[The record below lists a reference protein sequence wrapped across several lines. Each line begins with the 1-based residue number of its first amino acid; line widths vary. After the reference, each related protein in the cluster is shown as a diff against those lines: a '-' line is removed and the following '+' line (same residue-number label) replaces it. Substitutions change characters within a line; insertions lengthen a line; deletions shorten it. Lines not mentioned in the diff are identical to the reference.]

1 MGDDGTEIELALR
14 ATPGDAERLLASPT
28 LAEMSRGVARR
39 ARLVSTYF
47 DTPDL
52 QLRAVGAVLRLR
64 KQGRRVVQ
72 TLKTAP
78 RPGDP
83 AALRGE
89 ISRTVRGAG
98 PDLGGAEEGAVLAE
112 LGLDAGIAATLVP
125 IFVTDFERIA
135 VPLALG
141 GSTFELAVDRGEI
154 RAGGAVAALCDV
166 EIELR
171 AGAIGDL
178 YAVALA
184 LHAAVPMALQPLA
197 KSARAHA
204 LRAGGT
210 IAPMRAERPRLAR
223 KVAIGPAFRGI
234 LRTCL
239 AQLRA
244 NAAAIDAGDDPVA
257 VHQFRVALRRL
268 RSAFAAFA
276 AAMPAAERRRFSAS
290 LRRVAR
296 RSDAARE
303 LDVFV
308 AEMLPALRRRIGDPE
323 ALAAVEAV
331 AESARAVARDRVRA
345 MLRDPG
351 FAATVLRLE
360 AWVEGEGWRRAARDA
375 YDMPARGHARDTLRR
390 LQRKLL
396 RDGRAIGDLEAEAL
410 HRLRLR
416 AKKLRYAAEFFRDLF
431 PRSGA
436 RGYLAAL
443 AGVQDQL
450 GALND
455 SVTLRALLARLGR
468 RRVADR
474 AAFAR
479 GSAAVLGWCAAR
491 EAGELERLPAAW
503 ERFRDR
509 RSFWA

>member
-1 MGDDGTEIELALR
+1 
-14 ATPGDAERLLASPT
+14 
-28 LAEMSRGVARR
+28 
-39 ARLVSTYF
+39 
-47 DTPDL
+47 
-52 QLRAVGAVLRLR
+52 
-64 KQGRRVVQ
+64 
-72 TLKTAP
+72 
-78 RPGDP
+78 
-83 AALRGE
+83 
-89 ISRTVRGAG
+89 
-98 PDLGGAEEGAVLAE
+98 
-112 LGLDAGIAATLVP
+112 
-125 IFVTDFERIA
+125 
-135 VPLALG
+135 
-141 GSTFELAVDRGEI
+141 
-154 RAGGAVAALCDV
+154 
-166 EIELR
+166 
-171 AGAIGDL
+171 
-178 YAVALA
+178 
-184 LHAAVPMALQPLA
+184 
-197 KSARAHA
+197 
-204 LRAGGT
+204 
-210 IAPMRAERPRLAR
+210 
-223 KVAIGPAFRGI
+223 
-234 LRTCL
+234 
-239 AQLRA
+239 
-244 NAAAIDAGDDPVA
+244 
-257 VHQFRVALRRL
+257 
-268 RSAFAAFA
+268 
-276 AAMPAAERRRFSAS
+276 
-290 LRRVAR
+290 
-296 RSDAARE
+296 
-303 LDVFV
+303 
-308 AEMLPALRRRIGDPE
+308 MLPALRRRIGDPE